1 MIEAII
7 FDFDGLLADTEG
19 IAFEI
24 YQKLLKK
31 HKLSLTI
38 NIYVKE
44 KAMYILAI
52 FYLFYK

>member
-31 HKLSLTI
+31 HKLSLAI
-38 NIYVKE
+38 NVYVKDYSGKTDTE
-44 KAMYILAI
+44 NMK
-52 FYLFYK
+52 K

>member
-24 YQKLLKK
+24 YQKLLK
-31 HKLSLTI
+31 SI
-38 NIYVKE
+38 NF
-44 KAMYILAI
+44 L
-52 FYLFYK
+52 

>member
-1 MIEAII
+1 MIKAII
-7 FDFDGLLADTEG
+7 FDLDGLLVDTEG

-38 NIYVKE
+38 NIYVKDYSGKMDTE
-44 KAMYILAI
+44 NMK
-52 FYLFYK
+52 K